1 MLLPK
6 SFDFWL
12 SISYI
17 LIYVCVYKYIIYTIQ
32 SLYQSQPVGYSSCC
46 CQKKKDWLN
55 ILQIQLD
62 LCIAASQKATQ
73 CCCQKIVW
81 TLNFKYFPNIQPARS
96 LLNVVNDDEY
106 EENNNYDEK
115 LLFGQLGVACNGLI
129 MKMRVLRMMIMMM
142 MVMTM
147 LMIMMIMMA
156 MMAMMM
162 MMIKSSCWVGC
173 SSHAM
178 AFSHTLL

>member
-1 MLLPK
+1 MCIQIHHIYNSIFVSEPASGLLFMLLP
-6 SFDFWL
+6 
-12 SISYI
+12 
-17 LIYVCVYKYIIYTIQ
+17 
-32 SLYQSQPVGYSSCC
+32 
-46 CQKKKDWLN
+46 KKKDWLN

-81 TLNFKYFPNIQPARS
+81 TLNFKYFPNIQPASS

-106 EENNNYDEK
+106 EDNDSDDEK
-115 LLFGQLGVACNGLI
+115 LLLGVACNGLI
-129 MKMRVLRMMIMMM
+129 MKMIVLRMMIKMM

-147 LMIMMIMMA
+147 LMIMMA
-156 MMAMMM
+156 MMMMKMM
-162 MMIKSSCWVGC
+162 MMIKSSCLVGG